1 MPDRYDYTKGQ
12 CTICRAETDVRWK
25 NIYLIGSE
33 GISIC
38 IDCEKKLLGFLENLS
53 RKFALA
59 RKEKFKEKRRRE
71 QDESGLRDWM
81 PMIIGATVIIAD
93 ISLGYLGMTAA
104 WWWPWPF

>member
-1 MPDRYDYTKGQ
+1 MTDRCEYVKGQ

-38 IDCEKKLLGFLENLS
+38 NSCERGLLEFLQNLS

-59 RKEKFKEKRRRE
+59 RKEEFKKKRR
-71 QDESGLRDWM
+71 Q
-81 PMIIGATVIIAD
+81 
-93 ISLGYLGMTAA
+93 
-104 WWWPWPF
+104 